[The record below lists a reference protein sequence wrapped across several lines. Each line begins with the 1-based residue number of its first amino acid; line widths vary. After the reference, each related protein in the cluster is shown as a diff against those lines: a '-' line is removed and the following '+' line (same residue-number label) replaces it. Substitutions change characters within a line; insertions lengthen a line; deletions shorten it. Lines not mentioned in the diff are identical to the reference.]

1 MRLLFG
7 LSCVDVILSIILFCS
22 TWPIPSGTPDITWA
36 AGNATTCRLQG
47 FIIQLGSAGFIYNS
61 VLTVYF
67 VLVVRYSM
75 KETALLKYEWI
86 FHAVPLSFGLI
97 TSVIGLIFD
106 FYGNSN
112 LWCWIG
118 GFDDAPIFRWA
129 FYYAPLWFCFL
140 VVLIGM
146 IMVFWGV
153 HIQETKSAERDGHR
167 QYLDAVGQSGDMGS
181 SFLLNNGTPQ
191 QDISSE
197 ELAVSTSGSAQ
208 RQLLRPAQSQ
218 PQQEQQQDQQQQEQG
233 QRRSQLRLRNAEPG
247 RLGTAAPRRRRPSLP
262 RRLSIGE
269 TTRRTRQVAMQ
280 ALLYSKCM
288 ICFSS
293 SHTVRIGVEWTSV
306 LFVRV
311 STLLSIFVCCKH
323 HHDRDSITT
332 HDLLAHGQ
340 PQTHTHS
347 LTCTP

>member
-140 VVLIGM
+140 VVLVGM
-146 IMVFWGV
+146 GMVFWGV
-153 HIQETKSAERDGHR
+153 RMQEKQTAELDSFRHFSQRTGNFSKNLNEHSHGSNESPRIRSTVSDMEGSNNDSGATSREVGDGTEDKQEPRTVMFRRSATDRK
-167 QYLDAVGQSGDMGS
+167 
-181 SFLLNNGTPQ
+181 P
-191 QDISSE
+191 
-197 ELAVSTSGSAQ
+197 
-208 RQLLRPAQSQ
+208 
-218 PQQEQQQDQQQQEQG
+218 
-233 QRRSQLRLRNAEPG
+233 QRRVSRN
-247 RLGTAAPRRRRPSLP
+247 
-262 RRLSIGE
+262 
-269 TTRRTRQVAMQ
+269 TRNKRMLASTKRTQQVAGQ
-280 ALLYSKCM
+280 AVLY
-288 ICFSS
+288 
-293 SHTVRIGVEWTSV
+293 GE
-306 LFVRV
+306 
-311 STLLSIFVCCKH
+311 
-323 HHDRDSITT
+323 
-332 HDLLAHGQ
+332 
-340 PQTHTHS
+340 
-347 LTCTP
+347 